1 MNLKFANTALF
12 EINTQAEVKVEE
24 IGKWKSKVITIDDV
38 FRYPDEMRDW
48 CSTHPLER
56 SRSWYPG
63 WQQWLEYPFDPIT
76 RYQRLL
82 LTEHHGIYNSQFCWN
97 VSVINSKT
105 KCLKRSLYPHSDTT
119 HMAFNYCLNH
129 DEEITDKDGTAFY
142 RVKETGE
149 EAVFRNPSIYRKEK
163 YADVLPEND
172 HLYKQLVEFEGFDGD
187 ERYELYHFLPRK
199 FNRLHIY
206 EGALFHSAYFKK
218 GMYTD
223 TFRMNFQSF
232 C

>member
-1 MNLKFANTALF
+1 MNLKFANTNLF
-12 EINTQAEVKVEE
+12 EINTEAEVKVEE
-24 IGKWKSKVITIDDV
+24 IGQWKNRVITIDNV

-48 CSTHPLER
+48 CSSHPLER

-76 RYQRLL
+76 RYQRLV
-82 LTEHHGIYNSQFCWN
+82 LTEQYGIYNAQFCWN

-105 KCLKRSLYPHSDTT
+105 KCLKRSIYPHSDTT

-172 HLYKQLVEFEGFDGD
+172 HLYRQLVEF
-187 ERYELYHFLPRK
+187 
-199 FNRLHIY
+199 
-206 EGALFHSAYFKK
+206 
-218 GMYTD
+218 
-223 TFRMNFQSF
+223 
-232 C
+232 